1 MDWFLLF
8 VYIHTYIL
16 RDSIEVSLFT
26 FNTSLGMAYRR
37 VCDDLTAQARLL
49 LPRDSAKHE

>member
-1 MDWFLLF
+1 VKFPGAYKDTDEYANF
-8 VYIHTYIL
+8 
-16 RDSIEVSLFT
+16 IEVSLFT